1 MASFVLWKR
10 SKAEAE
16 FEAEKKELE
25 ALKLEDLNWKGQR
38 KGQKAKKSEENAK
51 RPKSLRKGQKVKKA
65 EIFHCWTNT
74 SQIIDN

>member
-25 ALKLEDLNWKGQR
+25 ALKLEDLNWKGQ
-38 KGQKAKKSEENAK
+38 KAKKSEENAK
-51 RPKSLRKGQKVKKA
+51 RPKSLRKGRKRPKFSIVEPIQAK
-65 EIFHCWTNT
+65 
-74 SQIIDN
+74 

>member
-25 ALKLEDLNWKGQR
+25 ALKLEDLN
-38 KGQKAKKSEENAK
+38 
-51 RPKSLRKGQKVKKA
+51 
-65 EIFHCWTNT
+65 
-74 SQIIDN
+74 